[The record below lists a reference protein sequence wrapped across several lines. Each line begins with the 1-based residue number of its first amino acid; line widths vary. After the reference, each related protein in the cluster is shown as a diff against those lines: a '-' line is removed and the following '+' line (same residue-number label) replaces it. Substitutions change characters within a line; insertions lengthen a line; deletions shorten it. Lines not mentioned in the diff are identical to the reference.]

1 MKKIT
6 TLPIVIFF
14 TSLILIGC
22 FHEETSCLI
31 SAFLSVALVI
41 YSIKNKK
48 IYLKMNLLTISVFVI
63 VFAYLIT
70 AIWAVDR
77 GIAIIG
83 FVKYLPL
90 LIFSVIIMQ
99 DSEVKERIINF
110 LPYFSAGITV
120 ITAVLMQIPA
130 LKNYFSVAGRFS
142 GCFEYPNTFAMLL
155 LISELLLVSKKNIK
169 KYDIAV
175 LAVLIFGI
183 FFTGSRTVFVLA
195 VISNAVMI
203 IKSKNKIIK
212 IGFAGFFGISIIA
225 VTVYTLIFGNNVF
238 GRFLTIGI
246 KESTFVGRFLYFSDA
261 LPVILKH
268 PFGFGYNGYYYMQQS
283 FQTGLYSVR
292 NIHNDFLQIALD
304 IGIIPCLLF
313 VVAII
318 KAIISKKTSFERKII
333 ISTFVL
339 HSCFDF
345 NLQFISMFFILLLLI
360 YDDSG
365 KEFEIK
371 SKALTVAILSLIS
384 LVSIYFGIAVFSYRL
399 KDYSL
404 CEKIYPYYTDNN
416 IELLKKAETADEM
429 DMLADKILNQ
439 NEYVSLCYSAKA
451 KTAYSNGDFKGTM
464 EYKHKLFDYA
474 PFNTEDYKEYCYMLA
489 NAISIYSRSGDLS
502 SADYCKQEL
511 IDTYDNLQSLPSEL
525 SKLGKMIKDKPDTEL
540 PDDITEYILKLK
552 GDTK

>member
-1 MKKIT
+1 MKKYTI
-6 TLPIVIFF
+6 LPIVVFF
-14 TSLILIGC
+14 SSLVLIGC
-22 FHEETSCLI
+22 FHEEISCLV
-31 SAFLSVALVI
+31 SCLLSVALIV
-41 YSIKNKK
+41 YQIKEKK
-48 IYLKMNLLTISVFVI
+48 ILIKINLITISIFSI
-63 VFAYLIT
+63 VFGYLIT
-70 AIWAVDR
+70 ALWAIDNGV
-77 GIAIIG
+77 AIIG

-90 LIFSVIIMQ
+90 LIFSVILMQ
-99 DSEVKERIINF
+99 DHSIKDKIISI
-110 LPYFSAGITV
+110 LPYFLSVITV
-120 ITAVLMQIPA
+120 ITAILMQVPS
-130 LKNYFSVAGRFS
+130 LKNYFSVADRFA
-142 GCFEYPNTFAMLL
+142 GCFEYPNTFALLL
-155 LISELLLVSKKNIK
+155 LISELLLVSRKHIK

-175 LAVLIFGI
+175 LAVLVFGI
-183 FFTGSRTVFVLA
+183 FFTGSRTVFVLTLVSNS
-195 VISNAVMI
+195 VII
-203 IKSKNKIIK
+203 INTKNKIIK
-212 IGFAGFFGISIIA
+212 ISFAGLFGISIIA
-225 VTVYTLIFGNNVF
+225 VTIYTLFFGSNVF

-246 KESTFVGRFLYFSDA
+246 KESTFVGRFLYFKDA
-261 LPVILKH
+261 LPIILKH
-268 PFGFGYNGYYYMQQS
+268 PFGLGYNGYYYMQQS

-292 NIHNDFLQIALD
+292 SIHNDFLQIALD
-304 IGIIPCLLF
+304 IGIIPCVLF
-313 VVAII
+313 VAAII

-345 NLQFISMFFILLLLI
+345 NLQFISIFFVLLLLI

-365 KEFEIK
+365 KEIEVK
-371 SKALTVAILSLIS
+371 SKSLTVLVLTFLSLI
-384 LVSIYFGIAVFSYRL
+384 SIYFGIAISAYRL
-399 KDYSL
+399 KNYSL

-451 KTAYSNGDFKGTM
+451 KAAYSNGDFEGTM

-511 IDTYDNLQSLPSEL
+511 IDTYDNLQELPSKL
-525 SKLGKMIKDKPDTEL
+525 SKLGKMIKDQLDTEL